1 MDTIKLSIVTP
12 NGEIFSG
19 DVKTVTLPGKEGEFG
34 VLPNHASL
42 VSALTVGVI
51 EIEKKNATKEII
63 AINWGHVKV
72 SEKAVD
78 ILVDGAVSLSTDS
91 SSDIS
96 AKLEEAKKI
105 DETVENK
112 YIDNNINY
120 KPIISGEEAFKE
132 IMKDIHKMESEK

>member
-34 VLPNHASL
+34 VMPKHASL

-51 EIEKKNATKEII
+51 DIVNTDSSEDMI

-72 SEKAVD
+72 SEDMVD
-78 ILVDGAVSLSTDS
+78 VLVDGAVALNENDG
-91 SSDIS
+91 SDIS
-96 AKLEEAKKI
+96 AKLAKAKELVNSVQDANVSMAAVEAK
-105 DETVENK
+105 
-112 YIDNNINY
+112 IN
-120 KPIISGEEAFKE
+120 SFA
-132 IMKDIHKMESEK
+132 

>member
-51 EIEKKNATKEII
+51 EIEKKDATKEII

-96 AKLEEAKKI
+96 AKLEEAKKLVNSVK
-105 DETVENK
+105 DSNVSMAAVEAK
-112 YIDNNINY
+112 IN
-120 KPIISGEEAFKE
+120 SFV
-132 IMKDIHKMESEK
+132 

>member
-51 EIEKKNATKEII
+51 EIEKKDATKEII

-96 AKLEEAKKI
+96 AKLEEAKKLVNSVK
-105 DETVENK
+105 DSNVSMAAVEAK
-112 YIDNNINY
+112 IN
-120 KPIISGEEAFKE
+120 SFA
-132 IMKDIHKMESEK
+132 